1 MEAFGP
7 FPPKTPPEHPDDK
20 LRSPRTDGRI
30 APQLAE
36 LVLALVHVLVLVLA
50 LVLTLVLASTSTSTS
65 TSPSNTNTASSAG
78 KDWTPTQISQNL
90 ALV

>member
-65 TSPSNTNTASSAG
+65 
-78 KDWTPTQISQNL
+78 L
-90 ALV
+90 ALAILILPAVLVRTGPPPK